1 MFNLFGL
8 NLSSK
13 KRTMQEAVDLKAKGQ
28 ASLLDKV
35 YSVPRYAGELNKLPF
50 ESSSDLSNTVV
61 ADREWLGRSLICV
74 ATDEILEEKL
84 RVSEV

>member
-1 MFNLFGL
+1 MVNLFGL
-8 NLSSK
+8 NLSSE

-35 YSVPRYAGELNKLPF
+35 YSDPRCAGELNKLSF
-50 ESSSDLSNTVV
+50 ESFSDLSNTVV
-61 ADREWLGRSLICV
+61 PDREWLGRSLICV

>member
-13 KRTMQEAVDLKAKGQ
+13 KRTMQETVDLKAKGQ

-35 YSVPRYAGELNKLPF
+35 YSDPRYAGELNKLSF

-61 ADREWLGRSLICV
+61 ADREWLSRSLICV

>member
-1 MFNLFGL
+1 MVNLFGL

-13 KRTMQEAVDLKAKGQ
+13 KRTMQEAVDLKAKRQ

-35 YSVPRYAGELNKLPF
+35 YSVPRYAGELNKLSF